1 MSQGSEDFNQFFN
14 ALRDTVESK
23 GGTVDSL
30 WNLAKT
36 GERGAAMVIRKAVR
50 DVGTAYGWSAPRIEA
65 LFRSI
70 PERMDR
76 HSIAVA
82 AARARLDKLRE
93 GSGRLISGAGEGV
106 QNLLYQADIAKA
118 NLIKSVADFQ
128 SQMGVQGELDL
139 EDPTTAALR
148 EYFSDDLI
156 VREGGSP
163 GDFPKKYAKELGV
176 EVPRGA
182 FSDSD
187 LRDIYK
193 YEDARSNDETKFV
206 GGSTTKKAL
215 AELESFRNSPE
226 MAQYLVG
233 GDPRMVSDRTP
244 SGYPSSRYGAGGSIN
259 TALRDEDWNA
269 AYLEARTLGLSDFDA
284 KKLARM
290 KVGQD
295 PMKTV
300 DTEMTDLRRALTAQA
315 AEINPAIL
323 DAYRVRN
330 NNEIP
335 FEVNNVVRP
344 AREAAPYNW
353 TPSGDIDIPEYQKYL
368 AGTAP
373 QSNVAAGPTGQSTA
387 STEPG
392 IDPPVDTP
400 KNVGSRNR
408 RNAMRWGPGHTAA
421 SLLGGLA
428 GLYGLSEIY
437 DYDE

>member
-50 DVGTAYGWSAPRIEA
+50 DVGTTYNWSAPRIEA
-65 LFRSI
+65 LVRSI
-70 PERMDR
+70 PERMDK

-118 NLIKSVADFQ
+118 NLAKSMAGLVT
-128 SQMGVQGELDL
+128 QGELDL
-139 EDPTTAALR
+139 DGSTTNALR
-148 EYFSDDLI
+148 EYFSDDLL
-156 VREGGSP
+156 VPEGGSP
-163 GDFPKKYAKELGV
+163 GDFPKEYRGKSV
-176 EVPRGA
+176 EIGPNIPRGV
-182 FSDSD
+182 FVDRDMRDVYQYDDSSK
-187 LRDIYK
+187 LLAAGALTQK
-193 YEDARSNDETKFV
+193 DEQ
-206 GGSTTKKAL
+206 AL
-215 AELESFRNSPE
+215 AAFRNSPE

-233 GDPRMVSDRTP
+233 GDPRRVSDRTP
-244 SGYPSSRYGAGGSIN
+244 SGYPASRYGSGGSIN

-269 AYLEARTLGLSDFDA
+269 AYLEGRKLGLSDLDS

-295 PMKTV
+295 PRTAV

-315 AEINPAIL
+315 AESADPYLTGN
-323 DAYRVRN
+323 
-330 NNEIP
+330 
-335 FEVNNVVRP
+335 FGVNNVVRP

-353 TPSGDIDIPEYQKYL
+353 TPSGNIDIPEYQKYL

-400 KNVGSRNR
+400 KNFGSRNR

>member
-50 DVGTAYGWSAPRIEA
+50 DVGTAYGWSAPRVEA

-70 PERMDR
+70 PERMDK

-106 QNLLYQADIAKA
+106 PHLVYQADIAKA
-118 NLIKSVADFQ
+118 NLAKSMAGLVT
-128 SQMGVQGELDL
+128 QGELDL
-139 EDPTTAALR
+139 DGSTTNALR
-148 EYFSDDLI
+148 EYFSDDLL
-156 VREGGSP
+156 VPEGGSP
-163 GDFPKKYAKELGV
+163 GDFPKEYRGKSV
-176 EVPRGA
+176 EIGPNIPRGV
-182 FSDSD
+182 FVDRDMRDVYQYDDSSK
-187 LRDIYK
+187 LLAAGALTQK
-193 YEDARSNDETKFV
+193 DEQ
-206 GGSTTKKAL
+206 AL
-215 AELESFRNSPE
+215 AAFRNSPE

-233 GDPRMVSDRTP
+233 GDPRMVSDSTP
-244 SGYPSSRYGAGGSIN
+244 SGYPASRYGSGGSIN

-269 AYLEARTLGLSDFDA
+269 AYLEGRKLGLSDLDS

-295 PMKTV
+295 PRTAV

-315 AEINPAIL
+315 AESADPYLTGN
-323 DAYRVRN
+323 
-330 NNEIP
+330 
-335 FEVNNVVRP
+335 FGVNNVVRP

-353 TPSGDIDIPEYQKYL
+353 TPSGNIDIPEYQKYL

-400 KNVGSRNR
+400 KNFGSRNR

>member
-50 DVGTAYGWSAPRIEA
+50 DVGTTYNWSAPRIEA
-65 LFRSI
+65 LVRSI

-118 NLIKSVADFQ
+118 NLAKSMADL
-128 SQMGVQGELDL
+128 VTQGELDL
-139 EDPTTAALR
+139 DGSTTNALR

-156 VREGGSP
+156 VPEGGSP
-163 GDFPKKYAKELGV
+163 GDFPKEYRGKSV
-176 EVPRGA
+176 EVGPNIPRGV
-182 FSDSD
+182 FVD
-187 LRDIYK
+187 RDMRDVYQ
-193 YEDARSNDETKFV
+193 YDDASKLLAAGALTQKDEQ
-206 GGSTTKKAL
+206 AL
-215 AELESFRNSPE
+215 AAFRNSPE

-233 GDPRMVSDRTP
+233 GDPRMVSDSTP
-244 SGYPSSRYGAGGSIN
+244 SGYPASRYGAGGSIN

-269 AYLEARTLGLSDFDA
+269 AYLEARKLGLSDLDS

-295 PMKTV
+295 PRTAV

-315 AEINPAIL
+315 AESADPYLTGN
-323 DAYRVRN
+323 
-330 NNEIP
+330 
-335 FEVNNVVRP
+335 FGVNNVVRP

-373 QSNVAAGPTGQSTA
+373 QSNVAAGPTAQSTA

-400 KNVGSRNR
+400 KNFGSRNR

>member
-50 DVGTAYGWSAPRIEA
+50 DVGTTYNWSAPRIEA
-65 LFRSI
+65 LARSI

-82 AARARLDKLRE
+82 AARARLDKIRE

-118 NLIKSVADFQ
+118 NLAKSMAGLVT
-128 SQMGVQGELDL
+128 QGELDL
-139 EDPTTAALR
+139 DGSTTNALR
-148 EYFSDDLI
+148 EYFSDDLL
-156 VREGGSP
+156 VPEGGSP
-163 GDFPKKYAKELGV
+163 GDFPKEYRGKSV
-176 EVPRGA
+176 EIGPNIPRGV
-182 FSDSD
+182 FVD
-187 LRDIYK
+187 RDMRDVYQ
-193 YEDARSNDETKFV
+193 YDDASKLLAAGALTQKDEQ
-206 GGSTTKKAL
+206 AL
-215 AELESFRNSPE
+215 AAFRNSPE

-244 SGYPSSRYGAGGSIN
+244 SGYPASRYGTGGSIN

-269 AYLEARTLGLSDFDA
+269 AYLEGRKLGLSDLDS

-295 PMKTV
+295 PRTAV

-315 AEINPAIL
+315 AESADPYLTGN
-323 DAYRVRN
+323 
-330 NNEIP
+330 
-335 FEVNNVVRP
+335 FGVNNVVRP

>member
-50 DVGTAYGWSAPRIEA
+50 DVGTTYNWSAPRVEA
-65 LFRSI
+65 LVRSI

-118 NLIKSVADFQ
+118 NLAKSMAGLVT
-128 SQMGVQGELDL
+128 QGELDL
-139 EDPTTAALR
+139 DGSTTNALR
-148 EYFSDDLI
+148 EYFSDDLL
-156 VREGGSP
+156 VPEGGSP
-163 GDFPKKYAKELGV
+163 GDFPKEYRGKSV
-176 EVPRGA
+176 EIGPNIPRGV
-182 FSDSD
+182 FVD
-187 LRDIYK
+187 RDMRDVYQ
-193 YEDARSNDETKFV
+193 YDDASKLLAAGALTQKDEQ
-206 GGSTTKKAL
+206 AL
-215 AELESFRNSPE
+215 AAFRNSPE

-233 GDPRMVSDRTP
+233 GDSRMVSDRTP
-244 SGYPSSRYGAGGSIN
+244 SGYPASRYGTGGSIN

-269 AYLEARTLGLSDFDA
+269 AYLEGRKLGLSDLDS

-295 PMKTV
+295 PARAV

-315 AEINPAIL
+315 AESADPYLTGN
-323 DAYRVRN
+323 
-330 NNEIP
+330 
-335 FEVNNVVRP
+335 FGVNNVVRP
-344 AREAAPYNW
+344 AREAAPYNL
-353 TPSGDIDIPEYQKYL
+353 TPSGNIDIPEYQKYL

-400 KNVGSRNR
+400 KNFGSRNR

>member
-1 MSQGSEDFNQFFN
+1 MSQGSDDFNQFFD

-36 GERGAAMVIRKAVR
+36 GERGASMVIRKAVR
-50 DVGTAYGWSAPRIEA
+50 DVGTVYGWSAPRVEA
-65 LFRSI
+65 LVRSI
-70 PERMDR
+70 PERMDK

-82 AARARLDKLRE
+82 AARARLDKLKE
-93 GSGRLISGAGEGV
+93 GSGRLLSGAGEGV
-106 QNLLYQADIAKA
+106 QNMLYQADIAKA
-118 NLIKSVADFQ
+118 NLAKSMADL
-128 SQMGVQGELDL
+128 VTQGDLDL
-139 EDPTTAALR
+139 DDSTTNALR

-156 VREGGSP
+156 VPEGGSP
-163 GDFPKKYAKELGV
+163 GDFPEKYAKELGV

-187 LRDIYK
+187 LREIYK
-193 YEDARSNDETKFV
+193 YDDARSNDETKFV
-206 GGSTTKKAL
+206 GGATTKKAL

-233 GDPRMVSDRTP
+233 GDPRQVSDQTP
-244 SGYPSSRYGAGGSIN
+244 SGYPSSRYGTGGSIN

-269 AYLEARTLGLSDFDA
+269 AYLEARKLGLSDLDS
-284 KKLARM
+284 KQLARM

-295 PMKTV
+295 PSAAV

-315 AEINPAIL
+315 AESADPYLTGN
-323 DAYRVRN
+323 
-330 NNEIP
+330 
-335 FEVNNVVRP
+335 FGVNNVVRP
-344 AREAAPYNW
+344 TREAAPYNW
-353 TPSGDIDIPEYQKYL
+353 TPSGNVDIPEHQKYL

-373 QSNVAAGPTGQSTA
+373 ESNVAAGPATLSTA

-392 IDPPVDTP
+392 MDPPVDTP
-400 KNVGSRNR
+400 KNFGSKNR